1 MDKIFIKHPNMP
13 VSLMVTISI
22 RDTMTD
28 TKQEVI
34 GPQIRPPNVMMTS
47 LGSYFRKKHDGYP
60 AGSNGYIGDGAQHG
74 S

>member
-1 MDKIFIKHPNMP
+1 MQAKEQVDKIFIMHPNIP

-47 LGSYFRKKHDGYP
+47 LGSYFR
-60 AGSNGYIGDGAQHG
+60 NGYVGDGAQHG